1 MLARLVRL
9 VKLLRILRASR
20 IISRWKDYVG
30 LSFAQVTMIEFV
42 TMTVF
47 LVHMMACLWS
57 YIGINWQPTN
67 GTTLD
72 FETTWLQ
79 YYGFDEYEERG
90 DLMRVYNI
98 ALFTAIV
105 AMFGG
110 VGSISPQNYAEYGVL
125 SLMMLFGSFVWA
137 YVIAS
142 FCGILATLNPHRAE
156 FRNMMDNLNL
166 FMSEHNFSK
175 MHAVRLREFFRQTQD
190 YQRHASY
197 DELFEKMSAQLRG
210 DTALAVGQDI
220 LDTVWYLK
228 DTEIERE
235 YLAVIALN
243 MGVSV
248 YESQELVPTDDLTII
263 TKGMVAMRL
272 HILGKGAVLGL
283 DCIILDQHAGL
294 RDKAKGNCVSFVQTA
309 TISRAMLFELMGP
322 FPRATSVLMRA
333 SRRLTLRAGLRKS
346 VKLLKEHWQRHGY
359 KSQNKGSLAPLVLR
373 LAKEENPD
381 AFIESHRV
389 HEVEADAGHRR
400 ASAAETYID
409 LMHSKGYAARKEICA
424 GSSASSTPMNDRR
437 KSEFPT
443 DFSVDGEALQETL
456 KKQGELLQQVVSRQS
471 KVEQALEMQLTMLQQ
486 IMPTGYKV
494 PAASMF
500 HDEADSLVESSQAR
514 PMGSTAK
521 NTNTKGAF
529 GGMASRRSVRGDKP
543 SPGDSFVQKQR
554 DGDAK
559 QRIEEEKQVSMS
571 PAPSPKA
578 RPLQHQGTH
587 ALRVGGTATVA
598 AHVVATA
605 GPGAAKWKNNISL
618 SC

>member
-1 MLARLVRL
+1 VRL
-9 VKLLRILRASR
+9 IKLLRILRASR

-47 LVHMMACLWS
+47 LVHMMACLWA

-72 FETTWLQ
+72 FETTWIQ
-79 YYGFDEYEERG
+79 FYGFDEYEERG

-98 ALFTAIV
+98 ALFTSIV

-110 VGSISPQNYAEYGVL
+110 VGSITPQNYAEYGVL
-125 SLMMLFGSFVWA
+125 SVMMLFGSFVWA

-142 FCGILATLNPHRAE
+142 FCGILSTLNPHRAE
-156 FRNMMDNLNL
+156 FRNMMDNLNM
-166 FMSEHNFSK
+166 FMSEHSFEK

-197 DELFEKMSAQLRG
+197 EDLFEKMSAQLRG

-220 LDTVWYLK
+220 LNAVWYLRIGNEDK
-228 DTEIERE
+228 DQRIERE

-248 YESQELVPTDDLTII
+248 YEAQEMVPTEDLTII
-263 TKGMVAMRL
+263 TKGMVALKL
-272 HILGKGAVLGL
+272 HILGKGAVLGI

-309 TISRAMLFELMGP
+309 TISRAMLFELMEP
-322 FPRATSVLMRA
+322 FPKATAVLMKA
-333 SRRLTLRAGLRKS
+333 SRRLTLRAGLRRS
-346 VKLLKEHWQRHGY
+346 VKMLKDHWQRHGY
-359 KSQNKGSLAPLVLR
+359 KSSKKDKGSLAR
-373 LAKEENPD
+373 LILQLAQEEKPD
-381 AFIESHRV
+381 AFVESHRV

-400 ASAAETYID
+400 TSAAETYID
-409 LMHSKGYAARKEICA
+409 LMHSKGYAARKEIA
-424 GSSASSTPMNDRR
+424 GGSVIERR
-437 KSEFPT
+437 KSEFPAESPVGG
-443 DFSVDGEALQETL
+443 DALQETL
-456 KKQGELLQQVVSRQS
+456 RKQGELLLQVVSRQS

-494 PAASMF
+494 PAANMF
-500 HDEADSLVESSQAR
+500 NDDDSPAETSQAR
-514 PMGSTAK
+514 PRTSTAR
-521 NTNTKGAF
+521 NTKGVF
-529 GGMASRRSVRGDKP
+529 GGMASRRSVRA
-543 SPGDSFVQKQR
+543 SPDTSFVQEAA
-554 DGDAK
+554 G
-559 QRIEEEKQVSMS
+559 IEEEA

-578 RPLQHQGTH
+578 KSLHGQGTATH
-587 ALRVGGTATVA
+587 ALRVGGDATVF
-598 AHVVATA
+598 AHAVASS
-605 GPGAAKWKNNISL
+605 GSGATKWKNNISL